1 MTRASAGGTRRDGRP
16 GDVAGVVMGGDPEGS
31 ADVLALGGNEP

>member
-1 MTRASAGGTRRDGRP
+1 
-16 GDVAGVVMGGDPEGS
+16 VAGVVMGGDPEGS

>member
-1 MTRASAGGTRRDGRP
+1 MTRASAAGTRRGGRP